1 MNDQESIQLHKRIE
15 LHEKLCSILG
25 SRNVY
30 YQDPGEDKMIFPAIV
45 YDLASIQTL
54 YADNKAYKNDKCYQI
69 KVIQPDPDTPFVDDI
84 LSEFLKV
91 RFERRYKS
99 NNQYHDVFNIWW

>member
-30 YQDPGEDKMIFPAIV
+30 YQDPGEDKMIYPAIV
-45 YDLASIQTL
+45 YELSGIQTQ
-54 YADNKAYKNDKCYQI
+54 YADNISYKRAKRYMI
-69 KVIQPDPDTPFVDDI
+69 KLIQPDPDTPFVDEI
-84 LSEFLKV
+84 LSEFSKIS
-91 RFERRYKS
+91 FERRYKE